1 MPDRGDGR
9 RVSKVTMRDPYSV
22 LGVKKDARDD
32 EIKAAWRARA
42 KSVHPDHNAS
52 DPLAASRFAE
62 IGAAYDLL
70 KDPEK
75 RRRYDA
81 RRRKADGDGEQ
92 TIMQKR
98 QAEREA
104 AARAKAAKAEADR
117 VMEEL
122 ARANAQ
128 RAAKAAKETTAEAG
142 PETPEAMVN
151 RIFGGGKEAGATQA
165 NEASGAAKPAGPHES
180 TARPQAETATG
191 AKAAQ
196 SGPDLEDINPQED
209 SRAPGAPLSVQAV
222 EFISNWIRRLR
233 GREAPPEKA
242 PDMRA
247 EVVISL
253 FDLIKGGKAE
263 VQLPD
268 GRDIRFL
275 MQPGLTD
282 GHVVTFEGHGLRVPG
297 MLKGDLFVTVRIAPD
312 ARFRTEGFDIHTI
325 LPVTLENAV
334 LGCDCTVE
342 TPEGP
347 VEITVPAWSDSNRS
361 IRLAGKGLRETID
374 RRGDLVV
381 EIRLILWDK
390 PDDKV
395 TDLMRHM
402 REGLFI

>member
-9 RVSKVTMRDPYSV
+9 RVSKVPMRDPYSV
-22 LGVKKDARDD
+22 LGVKHDARDD

-42 KSVHPDHNAS
+42 KSVHPDHNSS
-52 DPLAASRFAE
+52 DPLAAARFAE
-62 IGAAYDLL
+62 VGAAYDML
-70 KDPEK
+70 KDPDK

-81 RRRKADGDGEQ
+81 RRRKSEGDGEQ

-128 RAAKAAKETTAEAG
+128 RAAKAAKETATDAAQ
-142 PETPEAMVN
+142 ETPEAMVN
-151 RIFGGGKEAGATQA
+151 RIFGGSKDSGAAQANESSTKAKPGASQESAPKPQAEAAAGATA
-165 NEASGAAKPAGPHES
+165 ARNEPE
-180 TARPQAETATG
+180 
-191 AKAAQ
+191 
-196 SGPDLEDINPQED
+196 LEDINAQEE
-209 SRAPGAPLSVQAV
+209 SRSAAAPLSVQAV

-247 EVVISL
+247 EVVVAL
-253 FDLIKGGKAE
+253 NDLIKGGKAE
-263 VQLPD
+263 LRLPD
-268 GRDIRFL
+268 GREIRFQ

-297 MLKGDLFVTVRIAPD
+297 MLKGDLFVTVKIAPD
-312 ARFRTEGFDIHTI
+312 PRFRTEGFDIHTI

-347 VEITVPAWSDSNRS
+347 VEISVPAWSDSNRA

-374 RRGDLVV
+374 HRGDLVV
-381 EIRLILWDK
+381 EIRLILWEK